1 MYKLKNV
8 FWMKRD
14 YPGMLLG
21 QKSFFMN
28 VQLLPSKW
36 LTGSSTD
43 YNQGRILM
51 LSLKFDSTITGWL
64 LMVGDYGGLKSERRK

>member
-21 QKSFFMN
+21 QKSFFYECTTFAQQMTN
-28 VQLLPSKW
+28 W
-36 LTGSSTD
+36 L
-43 YNQGRILM
+43 QH
-51 LSLKFDSTITGWL
+51 
-64 LMVGDYGGLKSERRK
+64 